1 MLFLPKVSVLL
12 SLNTNSSTVFL
23 LSLVLLCS
31 QILVVLMLRSQ
42 IGKSLLP
49 WKLLELSAGHPL
61 PRLVRTK
68 WSRSL
73 MGLGDLAAITTFS
86 THRRFPMLSSS
97 KWCWFYVKT
106 ERMQDIYQAGFNQGI
121 LSSSNGPCR
130 HSQDGG
136 YHSFRS
142 FWVGENAFRTQKCW
156 LYFSIPHGPD
166 SQRSPSLFCLCG
178 RYTYL
183 QLGYQVS
190 SPTCSPGSWQTP
202 PPRLSINPDKCV
214 LAAHSLEYLGMR
226 VSAEGCV
233 PLSKHTVVIS
243 TFPQP
248 SDKKGLLRF
257 LGIINFYRRFIRGA
271 AELLFP

>member
-86 THRRFPMLSSS
+86 THRRFLMLSSS

-130 HSQDGG
+130 HSQDI
-136 YHSFRS
+136 
-142 FWVGENAFRTQKCW
+142 
-156 LYFSIPHGPD
+156 LI
-166 SQRSPSLFCLCG
+166 
-178 RYTYL
+178 
-183 QLGYQVS
+183 S
-190 SPTCSPGSWQTP
+190 SPDIKSHQHVLQVLDRLRLHG
-202 PPRLSINPDKCV
+202 LSINLDKCV
-214 LAAHSLEYLGMR
+214 FAAHSLEYLGMR

>member
-1 MLFLPKVSVLL
+1 M
-12 SLNTNSSTVFL
+12 
-23 LSLVLLCS
+23 
-31 QILVVLMLRSQ
+31 
-42 IGKSLLP
+42 
-49 WKLLELSAGHPL
+49 EAAGHPL
-61 PRLVRTK
+61 PRLVRNK